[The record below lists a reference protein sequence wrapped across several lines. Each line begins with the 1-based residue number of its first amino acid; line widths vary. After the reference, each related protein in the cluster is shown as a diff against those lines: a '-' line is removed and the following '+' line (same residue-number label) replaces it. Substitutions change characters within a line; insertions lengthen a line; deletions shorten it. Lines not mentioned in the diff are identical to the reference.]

1 MQYLSSVDADP
12 LTSIRYDICLRADE
26 EPDEDSRANFFADG
40 IINSNH
46 GYRALVRNELPIQSI
61 ASGAAWRCNFK
72 PFLSRMGLGGMD
84 NWEDMR
90 GRLEA
95 FNLSYSTPELFVQQ
109 EKESQEQLI
118 VDLALSSMA
127 LSAQPISVPAASTQ
141 VGELESMSLATNTLT
156 LDDELPEIQP
166 GYLRPRHKVCI
177 NHYPHASRDKDAI
190 VQPTQDVDFSTP
202 LGVRLLLREW
212 EVGTDVESYKY
223 CDPYNTDSGDL
234 VSPPSRKRTVRTA
247 PVIAQTMVTSSQRPP
262 LVIADIVPR
271 PPPIHTAHRLWKTS
285 STQPQGFAD
294 IPSGN
299 YSEPSQPSQ
308 ELMASTQVLPGPHG
322 GRPAPS
328 NKKLVKKR
336 LGGF

>member
-12 LTSIRYDICLRADE
+12 LTSTRYDICLRADE

-40 IINSNH
+40 IINLNH
-46 GYRALVRNELPIQSI
+46 GYGALVRNELPIQSI

-72 PFLSRMGLGGMD
+72 PFLSRMGLGGTD
-84 NWEDMR
+84 NWDDMR

-118 VDLALSSMA
+118 IDLALSSMA
-127 LSAQPISVPAASTQ
+127 LSAQPISAPAASTQ
-141 VGELESMSLATNTLT
+141 VGELESMSLAIKALT
-156 LDDELPEIQP
+156 VDDELPEIQP
-166 GYLRPRHKVCI
+166 GYLRPRHKVGI
-177 NHYPHASRDKDAI
+177 NHYPDASRDKDAI

-202 LGVRLLLREW
+202 LGVRLLLSEW

-234 VSPPSRKRTVRTA
+234 QKRTACTA
-247 PVIAQTMVTSSQRPP
+247 PVIAQTMMASSQRLP
-262 LVIADIVPR
+262 LVIPGIAPR
-271 PPPIHTAHRLWKTS
+271 LPPIHTAPRLWKTS
-285 STQPQGFAD
+285 SSQPQGFAAD
-294 IPSGN
+294 IPYGN
-299 YSEPSQPSQ
+299 YSQPSQPSQ
-308 ELMASTQVLPGPHG
+308 ELMASTQVLPGTHG